1 MLHEKAVGSRTVQ
14 QLHDQLNLHVRV
26 FRSLGKDFT
35 SSRITAAEVMLEL
48 FEFTFLFVIRKKWEE
63 EVFLDDAKNSDLAW
77 FPSFLKKQVRNE
89 HSVAGTQL
97 LGHPR
102 LAKAIKTHANAEKV
116 TTAAALEA
124 KAESQSNS
132 CAVCGGAH
140 IILHRRK
147 FLQATPEER
156 WSLCEKRGLCF
167 YCLYKGHVAK
177 RCSKKKRCGKAAWNL
192 KHHGLLHQSGTMG
205 NLKPA
210 MGGYTIRAPQQ
221 WVDVRN
227 EGEVKQHP
235 GALEESFLLIGT
247 SRINDDY
254 LEYIMDP
261 SQCQIFRKLV
271 RVITCYL
278 RFVKNCR
285 NKSNQRQKNL
295 TVEELNKAE
304 LYWYKTKRSDEF
316 RSSKQ

>member
-1 MLHEKAVGSRTVQ
+1 MYELYIDTEENEILEIRCIAEDFIENQTDEKKVETVKNGSDTSVTICLPGYELPKFHGDVLEFTAFCEQFEDSMHSHQNISESAKFLHIRLSCGVSVLAALNGLSLTVVNYFAASEI
-14 QLHDQLNLHVRV
+14 LKDCFGRRRRLMIA
-26 FRSLGKDFT
+26 LGKDFT

-89 HSVAGTQL
+89 HSFAGTQL

-116 TTAAALEA
+116 ITAAALEA

-147 FLQATPEER
+147 FF
-156 WSLCEKRGLCF
+156 KRRPKNDGVYVKNEAF
-167 YCLYKGHVAK
+167 

-210 MGGYTIRAPQQ
+210 MGGYT
-221 WVDVRN
+221 
-227 EGEVKQHP
+227 
-235 GALEESFLLIGT
+235 S
-247 SRINDDY
+247 
-254 LEYIMDP
+254 
-261 SQCQIFRKLV
+261 
-271 RVITCYL
+271 
-278 RFVKNCR
+278 
-285 NKSNQRQKNL
+285 
-295 TVEELNKAE
+295 
-304 LYWYKTKRSDEF
+304 
-316 RSSKQ
+316 